1 MGTLPGVAMC
11 TILASW
17 FCCFGGMRALA
28 VDYTA
33 TSVSGGVWQTSA
45 PWSIAPPGSPIGYPN
60 NSSGNVY
67 DVFIPNNVTFDLNAD
82 VTIRDITISNGMVFN
97 NVSNRTIHVEGDA
110 VVDGIFTTQSS
121 LSIVLDGTTQ
131 INGTIQLL
139 NGASALNNGTLT
151 IGPASPGVIAAGAAV
166 GPTGYTL
173 RNTGTFTLN
182 RSTGANMQNFVI
194 QNTGVF
200 NVFQGTETQITSY
213 TQTAGLTHILSAG
226 GMQGNNFS
234 FQGGTL
240 MAEGSG
246 LTGSSIEFAG
256 VTVEIGP
263 AVDQAGAVTINGNL
277 NVTAPST
284 FNYDI
289 GGTTPVTQFDQLTT
303 NTGINVN
310 QITLSIS
317 FINGFIPTAMDA
329 FPILLGNNINGTFA
343 NELGGILT
351 LPGAGY
357 FEVIHNQ
364 NSIVLTNFVVP
375 EPSVTLLLGMA
386 SACLIFLRRPAR
398 CHGQRIEAHS
408 AGDSPPRARMTNPP
422 AK

>member
-1 MGTLPGVAMC
+1 MRHVGSFGLRHGMAMLSGYVMGTL
-11 TILASW
+11 LAGW
-17 FCCFGGMRALA
+17 FCCFQGTRALA

-33 TSVSGGVWQTSA
+33 TSVSGGTWQTTA
-45 PWSIAPPGSPIGYPN
+45 PWSVVPTGSVNGYPN
-60 NSSGNVY
+60 NVGTDVF

-97 NVSNRTIHVEGDA
+97 NAANRTIHVEGDA

-121 LSIVLDGTTQ
+121 LHIILDGTTQ
-131 INGTIQLL
+131 INGTVQLL
-139 NGASALNNGTLT
+139 NGASALNNGTLI
-151 IGPASPGVIAAGAAV
+151 IGPTSTGIIAAGAAV
-166 GPTGYTL
+166 GPIGYTL

-182 RSTGANMQNFVI
+182 RASGANMQNFVI
-194 QNTGVF
+194 QNVGVF
-200 NVFQGTETQITSY
+200 NVFQGAETQITSY
-213 TQTAGLTHILSAG
+213 TQTAGITQILGAG

-240 MAEGSG
+240 MVEGSG
-246 LTGSSIEFAG
+246 LTGSSINFAG

-277 NVTAPST
+277 NVSAPST

-289 GGTTPVTQFDQLTT
+289 GGTTPITQFDQLTT
-303 NTGINVN
+303 NTGIQLN

-317 FINGFIPTAMDA
+317 FINGFIPTAIDA
-329 FPILLGNNINGTFA
+329 FPILLGNNLNGPFA
-343 NELGGILT
+343 NEVGGLVI
-351 LPGAGY
+351 LPGVGQ
-357 FEVIHNQ
+357 FDVIHNQ

-386 SACLIFLRRPAR
+386 SACLLLRR
-398 CHGQRIEAHS
+398 S
-408 AGDSPPRARMTNPP
+408 APRRLVAQGVVDE
-422 AK
+422 